1 LIIAKHDVTTKEL
14 LKTPAMKAK
23 REAKEEVKKAYGS
36 KKVQNRMMNKE
47 QEKEAKLGERN

>member
-1 LIIAKHDVTTKEL
+1 LIIAKHDVTKEL
-14 LKTPAMKAK
+14 LKAPAMKAK

-36 KKVQNRMMNKE
+36 KKIQNLMMNKE